1 MEEVNNNLFNN
12 NNINDISGINFTRRV
27 RRRQLL
33 NLNSIYWTFPSNY
46 NIVYN
51 ILNNNYNTI
60 IDNSYNTNI
69 DNSYN
74 TNIDT
79 TFTNIDT
86 ANIDNSSNYSSN
98 YSNNYRN
105 IILLELENIFNREN
119 DNIFLRNILEN
130 SFATDKNKYKKI
142 LSDKGKKQLKN
153 IKFNS
158 NLDNINTSCPIFQ
171 IDFENNEIIT
181 QLPCSHCFIPE
192 AIEKWLKEEK
202 AICPVCRFEL
212 DYEEVKIEDNEN
224 QDLDREEGEY
234 QDAERGEEGEE
245 YQDVER
251 GEIEGEENQDLEREE
266 IEEGEE
272 NEDLEREE
280 YQDVESEDISNNNI
294 GNISIDEFS
303 NSIITN
309 SFLNIL
315 NNFYETEE
323 ERQIQEAIL
332 ESMRN

>member
-1 MEEVNNNLFNN
+1 MEEVNNNLFNNNN

-27 RRRQLL
+27 RRRQLM
-33 NLNSIYWTFPSNY
+33 NLNSIYWTFPSNS
-46 NIVYN
+46 NIAYN
-51 ILNNNYNTI
+51 ILN
-60 IDNSYNTNI
+60 YNTNI
-69 DNSYN
+69 DNSSNYN
-74 TNIDT
+74 NYS
-79 TFTNIDT
+79 NYS
-86 ANIDNSSNYSSN
+86 NNYSSNYSNN

-105 IILLELENIFNREN
+105 IILLELENILNREN

-224 QDLDREEGEY
+224 QDLNREEI
-234 QDAERGEEGEE
+234 EEEE
-245 YQDVER
+245 YQDIER
-251 GEIEGEENQDLEREE
+251 GEIEENENLDREE
-266 IEEGEE
+266 IEE
-272 NEDLEREE
+272 NEDLEIEE

-294 GNISIDEFS
+294 GNTSIDEFS